1 VAGFSDLEGGGVDL
15 LISISLD
22 LARILERDL
31 TRVGE
36 EEREDGG
43 AGD

>member
-1 VAGFSDLEGGGVDL
+1 MHSPLVIIINKHD
-15 LISISLD
+15 SLD